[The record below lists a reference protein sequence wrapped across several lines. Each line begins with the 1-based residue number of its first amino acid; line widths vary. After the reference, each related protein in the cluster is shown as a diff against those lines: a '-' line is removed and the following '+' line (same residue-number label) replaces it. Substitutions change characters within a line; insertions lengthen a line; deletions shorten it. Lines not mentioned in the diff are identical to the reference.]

1 MRKLILVVTALA
13 AALVSP
19 RTGAIAD
26 DHEWCRLARAEGGRD
41 CSFRTF
47 AQCAASTER
56 LNGGGCVQN
65 PSYTGGA
72 PAMTPGTERS
82 RVRQY
87 YLSPGSP
94 GR

>member
-1 MRKLILVVTALA
+1 MRKLIFVGWALS
-13 AALVSP
+13 AALLVSQH
-19 RTGAIAD
+19 TAAIAD
-26 DHEWCRLARAEGGRD
+26 EHEWCRLARAEGGRD

-65 PSYTGGA
+65 PGYSGA
-72 PAMTPGTERS
+72 PAVTTGTERS

-87 YLSPGSP
+87 YPSPGDP